1 MQEDSS
7 DEKCH
12 FFVKT
17 ALQPLVEVLLGQLTK
32 QEEGQ
37 DLDDNI
43 WNVSMASGTALS
55 LVAQTVADDIVPLAM
70 PYVQV
75 ISSRNLHHNQ
85 LYCLPSLVWPRM
97 IPGSE
102 WCYHVKRADNAA

>member
-1 MQEDSS
+1 M
-7 DEKCH
+7 
-12 FFVKT
+12 KT

-75 ISSRNLHHNQ
+75 ISSMNLAHISIEQ
-85 LYCLPSLVWPRM
+85 LLMLPSLVQPHS
-97 IPGSE
+97 IVGSFQARLATT
-102 WCYHVKRADNAA
+102 WLLP

>member
-1 MQEDSS
+1 MQHTQFQAVQGPFLHPCAALLQDAEDSNE
-7 DEKCH
+7 DKCH
-12 FFVKT
+12 YFVKT

-55 LVAQTVADDIVPLAM
+55 LVAQTVRDDVVPLAM

-75 ISSRNLHHNQ
+75 HA
-85 LYCLPSLVWPRM
+85 
-97 IPGSE
+97 
-102 WCYHVKRADNAA
+102 RASTL

>member
-1 MQEDSS
+1 M
-7 DEKCH
+7 
-12 FFVKT
+12 KT

-55 LVAQTVADDIVPLAM
+55 LVAQTVRDDVVPLAM

-75 ISSRNLHHNQ
+75 RAQ
-85 LYCLPSLVWPRM
+85 
-97 IPGSE
+97 PGF
-102 WCYHVKRADNAA
+102 VLL

>member
-1 MQEDSS
+1 MSVSILSIHCYHLPLLQEDSS
-7 DEKCH
+7 EEKCH
-12 FFVKT
+12 YFVKT

-55 LVAQTVADDIVPLAM
+55 LIAQTVADDVVPLAM

-75 ISSRNLHHNQ
+75 DSGTISTLTS
-85 LYCLPSLVWPRM
+85 
-97 IPGSE
+97 
-102 WCYHVKRADNAA
+102 

>member
-1 MQEDSS
+1 MNLSCVVQEDSS

-75 ISSRNLHHNQ
+75 ISSRNLRHNQ
-85 LYCLPSLVWPRM
+85 LLTASRLLC
-97 IPGSE
+97 G
-102 WCYHVKRADNAA
+102 RA

>member
-1 MQEDSS
+1 
-7 DEKCH
+7 
-12 FFVKT
+12 VKT

-75 ISSRNLHHNQ
+75 IRSN
-85 LYCLPSLVWPRM
+85 SLRYN
-97 IPGSE
+97 SLRYNS
-102 WCYHVKRADNAA
+102 C